1 MRKETKGA
9 TVLVVDDEPFI
20 QDIVGMM
27 VESLGFA
34 VLTAAGGDE
43 AVQLV
48 EKHREEIFLVLCDLT
63 MPGMDGWQTISC
75 IRAIAPE
82 LPVVLTSGY
91 AIDQKACREHADQP
105 WAIMNKPYIYD
116 ELKILLQQV
125 RE

>member
-1 MRKETKGA
+1 MGG
-9 TVLVVDDEPFI
+9 TVLVIDDEPCLRK
-20 QDIVGMM
+20 
-27 VESLGFA
+27 S
-34 VLTAAGGDE
+34 
-43 AVQLV
+43 V
-48 EKHREEIFLVLCDLT
+48 EKVLKRFGFTVYAAEDGVEGVEVFQQHREEIGCVLCDLT